1 MVGTHHVEM
10 PHFIGVEVL
19 EPHHTGDAINAVSDF
34 GWLVA
39 AELFATT
46 NHAYNSR
53 EHTAAGGESAQRH
66 RTTAAHLLV
75 GDAGLDPTTS
85 TM

>member
-1 MVGTHHVEM
+1 MFNAEGVQVAGFVR
-10 PHFIGVEVL
+10 VEVL
-19 EPHHTGDAINAVSDF
+19 KPHHAGDSVDSVSDVCR
-34 GWLVA
+34 LA
-39 AELFATT
+39 ASEFFATT
-46 NHAYNSR
+46 THGYNSR
-53 EHTAAGGESAQRH
+53 ECVDSCGEFKRH